1 MIYVM
6 LMSDF
11 LLSSCSSCA
20 GLCAYDL
27 GLTRTTHSI
36 STATPSGS
44 ALVPMADRACAPPTC
59 KAAVAPPDHEI
70 FLKKSQGPCLNQRAA
85 DSLY

>member
-1 MIYVM
+1 
-6 LMSDF
+6 
-11 LLSSCSSCA
+11 
-20 GLCAYDL
+20 
-27 GLTRTTHSI
+27 
-36 STATPSGS
+36 
-44 ALVPMADRACAPPTC
+44 LVPMADRACAPPTC